1 MRIYGR
7 RPLTRL
13 EAGIYGGLAAV
24 LLTALA
30 LRLVD
35 YMEVAERAAMEATL
49 MQLMSAGATRL
60 AYGTMRGGAQDVA
73 TRNPFELAGISPRNF
88 SGEID
93 PLQPK
98 ALERGFWA
106 FDRDRHELIYLPR
119 LRAALQTSDPEGA
132 IRFRVEVNT
141 KEMRYQLVPTS
152 PYQWE

>member
-1 MRIYGR
+1 MDR
-7 RPLTRL
+7 RHGPQSYDSPHCRPG
-13 EAGIYGGLAAV
+13 AGID
-24 LLTALA
+24 
-30 LRLVD
+30 R
-35 YMEVAERAAMEATL
+35 
-49 MQLMSAGATRL
+49 Q
-60 AYGTMRGGAQDVA
+60 
-73 TRNPFELAGISPRNF
+73 SPRNF